1 MELLSKDITL
11 GFYNDT
17 GIINLPVP
25 QYDTGRVISIGLT
38 NDGQRFEI
46 PENTAVFLK
55 AIKPDGKQVN
65 TNEWCSICDNKVVIE
80 VARQLSAVPGTV
92 ECELILGDNTG
103 KQYTSS
109 RFNIVVGKAVHNDE
123 NLTSTDTYKNIL
135 DILLELDGLKKDLV
149 FKKEKDQ
156 PGGIPSLDDQARIP
170 RHELYAADLNSKGI
184 VKLVDSTRS
193 DSTTDAATPNSV
205 KTVNDTLAAHMTDT
219 GNPHHL
225 TKETLG
231 LSYVDNTPDADKPV
245 SAAQSEALR
254 LKADIASPV
263 LTGIPQAPTAPPGTS
278 TTQIATTAYTQKGI
292 SDHNISPASHGDI
305 RNLVSALTTRVN
317 ELADREDTPDLQ
329 SQFVRKTGDTMS
341 GSLTSSKSTNTYLAG
356 NQGHA
361 IINSAAAAGSYTMLD
376 KLNSTNGYFTDGVH
390 QNKRLLQYTAKSTV
404 NAGTNSV
411 TKSVTLLDESGN
423 SSFPGTVSAASFSGN
438 ATSAT
443 KAVNDKNGK
452 DIAAT
457 YATKTEVDAL
467 KKSVSDGKSAVAASI
482 TAKGI
487 ATAADAAFAT
497 MTANIGKLKTTF
509 RTQSKSVTP
518 NAHVQTVYPDS
529 GYDGLYAV
537 SVGAA
542 PNTSPPAGN
551 KKVLQNIVVGQ
562 YRSIFLKTYGK
573 RIKVSSS
580 VASAM
585 KVATYWK
592 CRYFT
597 DHGNDI
603 HYGLTGGNDSNAI
616 TLDAETHTFIG
627 SENCDFVS
635 ICRYTN
641 STSTIDLT
649 IEWIPVS

>member
-1 MELLSKDITL
+1 MKLLSKDITL

-25 QYDTGRVISIGLT
+25 QYDAGRVISIGLT

-65 TNEWCSICDNKVVIE
+65 TDEWCSICDNKVVIE

-170 RHELYAADLNSKGI
+170 RHELYAADLNNKGT

-225 TKETLG
+225 TKDQLG

-263 LTGIPQAPTAPPGTS
+263 LTGIPQAPTAPPETS

-497 MTANIGKLKTTF
+497 MANNINKIINVF
-509 RTQSKSVTP
+509 
-518 NAHVQTVYPDS
+518 DI
-529 GYDGLYAV
+529 
-537 SVGAA
+537 
-542 PNTSPPAGN
+542 PP
-551 KKVLQNIVVGQ
+551 KEPFKFTHSVGQ
-562 YRSIFLKTYGK
+562 YRIAVIKT
-573 RIKVSSS
+573 
-580 VASAM
+580 
-585 KVATYWK
+585 
-592 CRYFT
+592 CF
-597 DHGNDI
+597 HNI
-603 HYGLTGGNDSNAI
+603 HLGI
-616 TLDAETHTFIG
+616 T
-627 SENCDFVS
+627 V
-635 ICRYTN
+635 N
-641 STSTIDLT
+641 STGKVIRDTYSKVFGIKPTISTDITKSTALIMSHFITNATADRPDSGLYRLT
-649 IEWIPVS
+649 WTPTDADHPSLVESSQTYAYIIFRYAANTLSECTFCVKWEAN

>member
-25 QYDTGRVISIGLT
+25 QYDTGRVISIGFT
-38 NDGQRFEI
+38 NDGKRFEI
-46 PENTAVFLK
+46 PENTTVFLK
-55 AIKPDGKQVN
+55 AVKPDGRQVN
-65 TNEWCSICDNKVVIE
+65 TDEWCSIQDNQVVIQIS
-80 VARQLSAVPGTV
+80 RQLSAVPGTV
-92 ECELILGDNTG
+92 KCELVLGDTTG

-170 RHELYAADLNSKGI
+170 RHELYDADLISKGI
-184 VKLVDSTRS
+184 VKLVDSVRS
-193 DSTTDAATPNSV
+193 DSTADAATPNSV

-225 TKETLG
+225 TKEQLG
-231 LSYVDNTPDADKPV
+231 LAYVDNTSDADKPV

-263 LTGIPQAPTAPPGTS
+263 LTGTPQAPTAPPGTS
-278 TTQIATTAYTQKGI
+278 TTQIATTAYAQKGI

-305 RNLVSALTTRVN
+305 RNLISALTTRVN
-317 ELADREDTPDLQ
+317 ELSDHGNTTDL
-329 SQFVRKTGDTMS
+329 SALFVRKTGDTMS

-376 KLNSTNGYFTDGVH
+376 KLNSTNGYFTDGVY
-390 QNKRLLQYTAKSTV
+390 QNRRLLQYTDRSTV
-404 NAGTNSV
+404 NAGTNGV

-452 DIAAT
+452 DITTT
-457 YATKTEVDAL
+457 YATKAEVDTL
-467 KKSVSDGKSAVAASI
+467 KKSVSDGKSTVASAI

-487 ATAADAAFAT
+487 ATAADAAFST
-497 MTANIGKLKTTF
+497 MAENIGNLKTTF

-518 NAHVQTVYPDS
+518 GAHVQTVYPDS

-537 SVGAA
+537 SVGAI
-542 PNTSPPAGN
+542 PNSSPPAGN
-551 KKVLQNIVVGQ
+551 KIVLPNITVGQ
-562 YRSIFLKTYGK
+562 YRCVFLNTYGK

-580 VASAM
+580 DASAM
-585 KVATYWK
+585 NVASYWK

-597 DHGNDI
+597 GYGNDI
-603 HYGLTGGNDSNAI
+603 FDGIIGGNVSN
-616 TLDAETHTFIG
+616 TLLLDASSHTFIG
-627 SENCDFVS
+627 SENYDFVA
-635 ICRYTN
+635 ICRYTSSN
-641 STSTIDLT
+641 STIDLT
-649 IEWIPVS
+649 IEWIPVP

>member
-1 MELLSKDITL
+1 MKLLSKDITL

-65 TNEWCSICDNKVVIE
+65 TDEWCSICDNKVVIE

-135 DILLELDGLKKDLV
+135 DILLELDGLKKDMV

-170 RHELYAADLNSKGI
+170 RHELYAADLNNKGT

-225 TKETLG
+225 TKDQLG

-263 LTGIPQAPTAPPGTS
+263 LTGTPQAPTAPPGTS

-376 KLNSTNGYFTDGVH
+376 KLNATTGYFTDGVH
-390 QNKRLLQYTAKSTV
+390 HNNRLLQYTAKSTV
-404 NAGTNSV
+404 NAVKNRLRLFNS
-411 TKSVTLLDESGN
+411 
-423 SSFPGTVSAASFSGN
+423 PAP
-438 ATSAT
+438 
-443 KAVNDKNGK
+443 
-452 DIAAT
+452 
-457 YATKTEVDAL
+457 
-467 KKSVSDGKSAVAASI
+467 
-482 TAKGI
+482 
-487 ATAADAAFAT
+487 
-497 MTANIGKLKTTF
+497 
-509 RTQSKSVTP
+509 QS
-518 NAHVQTVYPDS
+518 
-529 GYDGLYAV
+529 
-537 SVGAA
+537 
-542 PNTSPPAGN
+542 
-551 KKVLQNIVVGQ
+551 
-562 YRSIFLKTYGK
+562 
-573 RIKVSSS
+573 
-580 VASAM
+580 
-585 KVATYWK
+585 
-592 CRYFT
+592 
-597 DHGNDI
+597 
-603 HYGLTGGNDSNAI
+603 
-616 TLDAETHTFIG
+616 
-627 SENCDFVS
+627 
-635 ICRYTN
+635 
-641 STSTIDLT
+641 
-649 IEWIPVS
+649 

>member
-25 QYDTGRVISIGLT
+25 QYDTGRVISIGFT
-38 NDGQRFEI
+38 NDGKRFEI
-46 PENTAVFLK
+46 PENTTVFLK
-55 AIKPDGKQVN
+55 AVKPDGRQVN
-65 TNEWCSICDNKVVIE
+65 TDEWCSIQDNQVVIQIS
-80 VARQLSAVPGTV
+80 RQLSAVPGTV
-92 ECELILGDNTG
+92 KCELVLGDTTG

-170 RHELYAADLNSKGI
+170 RHELYDADLDSKGI
-184 VKLVDSTRS
+184 VKLVDSVRS
-193 DSTTDAATPNSV
+193 DSTADAATPNSV

-225 TKETLG
+225 TKEQLG
-231 LSYVDNTPDADKPV
+231 LAYVDNTSDADKPV

-263 LTGIPQAPTAPPGTS
+263 LTGTPQAPTAPPGTS
-278 TTQIATTAYTQKGI
+278 TTQIATTAYAQKGI

-305 RNLVSALTTRVN
+305 RNLISALTTRVN
-317 ELADREDTPDLQ
+317 ELSDHGNTTDL
-329 SQFVRKTGDTMS
+329 SSLFVRKTGDTMS

-376 KLNSTNGYFTDGVH
+376 KLNSTNGYFTDGVY
-390 QNKRLLQYTAKSTV
+390 QNRRLLQYTDRSTV
-404 NAGTNSV
+404 NAGTNGV

-452 DIAAT
+452 DITTT
-457 YATKTEVDAL
+457 YATKAEVDTL
-467 KKSVSDGKSAVAASI
+467 KKSVSDGKSAVASAI

-487 ATAADAAFAT
+487 ATAADAAFST
-497 MTANIGKLKTTF
+497 MAANIKKLKTTF

-518 NAHVQTVYPDS
+518 AAHVQTVYPDS

-537 SVGAA
+537 SVGAI
-542 PNTSPPAGN
+542 PNSSPPAGN
-551 KKVLQNIVVGQ
+551 KIVLPNITVGQ
-562 YRSIFLKTYGK
+562 YRCVFLNTYGK
-573 RIKVSSS
+573 RIKVSTSD
-580 VASAM
+580 ASAM
-585 KVATYWK
+585 NVASYWK

-597 DHGNDI
+597 GYGNDI
-603 HYGLTGGNDSNAI
+603 FDGIIGGNVSN
-616 TLDAETHTFIG
+616 TLLLDASSHTFIG
-627 SENCDFVS
+627 SENYDFVA
-635 ICRYTN
+635 ICRYTSSN
-641 STSTIDLT
+641 STIDLT
-649 IEWIPVS
+649 IEWIPVP

>member
-38 NDGQRFEI
+38 NDGKRFKI
-46 PENTAVFLK
+46 PENTTVFLK

-65 TNEWCSICDNKVVIE
+65 TDEWCSIQDNQVVIQIS
-80 VARQLSAVPGTV
+80 RQLSAVPGTV
-92 ECELILGDNTG
+92 NCELVLGDTTG

-109 RFNIVVGKAVHNDE
+109 RFNIIVSKAVHNDE

-170 RHELYAADLNSKGI
+170 RHELYDADLNSKGI
-184 VKLVDSTRS
+184 VKLVDSVQS
-193 DSTTDAATPNSV
+193 DSTADAATPNSV
-205 KTVNDTLAAHMTDT
+205 KTVNDTLATHMTDT
-219 GNPHHL
+219 SNPHHL
-225 TKETLG
+225 TKEELG
-231 LSYVDNTPDADKPV
+231 LAYVDNTSDADKPV
-245 SAAQSEALR
+245 SAAQLEALR
-254 LKADIASPV
+254 LKADISSPV
-263 LTGIPQAPTAPPGTS
+263 LTGTPQAPTAPSGTS
-278 TTQIATTAYTQKGI
+278 TTQIATTAYAQKGI
-292 SDHNISPASHGDI
+292 SDHNISLASHGDI
-305 RNLVSALTTRVN
+305 RNLISALTTRVN

-361 IINSAAAAGSYTMLD
+361 IISSAAAAGSYTMLD
-376 KLNSTNGYFTDGVH
+376 KLNSTNGYFTDGVY
-390 QNKRLLQYTAKSTV
+390 QNKRLLQYTDRSTV
-404 NAGTNSV
+404 NAGTNGV

-457 YATKTEVDAL
+457 YATKTEVDTL
-467 KKSVSDGKSAVAASI
+467 KKSVSDGKSAVASAI

-487 ATAADAAFAT
+487 ATAADAAFSIMA
-497 MTANIGKLKTTF
+497 ANIGKLKTTF

-537 SVGAA
+537 SVGAI
-542 PNTSPPAGN
+542 PNSSPPAGN
-551 KKVLQNIVVGQ
+551 KIVLPNITVGQ
-562 YRSIFLKTYGK
+562 YRCIFLKTYGK

-585 KVATYWK
+585 NIASHWK

-597 DHGNDI
+597 DYGNDI
-603 HYGLTGGNDSNAI
+603 FDGLIGGNVSNTLLLDSSS
-616 TLDAETHTFIG
+616 HTFIG
-627 SENCDFVS
+627 SENYDFVA
-635 ICRYTN
+635 ICRYTSSN
-641 STSTIDLT
+641 ATIDLT